1 MQILLAKKIEVIDNF
16 TRENANYWQRKFKS
30 PITLLWKTQL
40 IDKLTTSNANHWQG
54 KCKTSITL
62 LYKMQTIGKKK
73 FKSSITLL

>member
-1 MQILLAKKIEVIDNF
+1 M
-16 TRENANYWQRKFKS
+16 
-30 PITLLWKTQL
+30 QL